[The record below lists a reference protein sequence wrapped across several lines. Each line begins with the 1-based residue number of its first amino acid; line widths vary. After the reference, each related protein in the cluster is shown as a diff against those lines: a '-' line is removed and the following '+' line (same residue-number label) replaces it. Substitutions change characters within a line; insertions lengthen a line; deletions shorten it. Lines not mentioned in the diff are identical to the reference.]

1 MPTHNAYTQF
11 LHNHNNSAAVQISI
25 ARAKLNHSMA
35 DEIQILVN
43 GESRSVAPGATV
55 ADLLAAL
62 ALPPGRVA
70 IERNLEILPRPRWV
84 ETRIAPHDRYEIVQ
98 FVGGG

>member
-1 MPTHNAYTQF
+1 MPTQQ
-11 LHNHNNSAAVQISI
+11 NSAAVQISI
-25 ARAKLNHSMA
+25 ARAKLNHAMSN
-35 DEIQILVN
+35 EIQIVVN
-43 GESRSVAPGATV
+43 GENRSVAPGATV

-70 IERNLEILPRPRWV
+70 IERNLEILPRPQWA
-84 ETRIAPHDRYEIVQ
+84 ETRLAPDDRYEIVQ